1 MSQPSIVET
10 AALIMRAHGDQ
21 QRLDGK
27 PYYTHP
33 IAVAS
38 LVKSDDEKRVALLHD
53 TVEDTK
59 MTFPIMHKLGFS
71 REVID
76 AVALL
81 TKRKDQDYLSYIHKI
96 KNNKLARTVKFA
108 DMVHNLSDKPSEK
121 QKHKY
126 FEGFKTLL

>member
-21 QRLDGK
+21 QRSDGK

-126 FEGFKTLL
+126 FESFKILL